1 MRTGRLKIAILAA
14 AVLAIALGFVFI
26 LLKFQSDPTHSEPAL
41 AAGREGLPS
50 SIGDAPNHVSGA
62 SKALPAVQV
71 LKPQRRDI
79 ARTLTLPA
87 NISPWYQATLYAKV
101 PGYLKWMGFDKGDTV
116 KKKQLLAVID
126 APEVEQ
132 QYRQAQADY
141 KIKRITYQ
149 RKYSVWKENPDV
161 IAKQDVDVAE
171 AEAEAAQHIMEH
183 RRTLL
188 EYTSVE
194 APFAGMI
201 TARFADPGTLIQ
213 SAAGSATQAAP
224 LYTIM
229 DLDTVRVYVSVPQEA
244 ALLAEPGIPATL
256 SVKEA
261 PEQVFRGTVTRT
273 AGALDPATRT
283 LLVEIDLPN
292 PDHVLKP
299 GMYVSAT
306 LDLAR
311 HLSALALPPTAVVTS
326 DRGKSVFVVSGDTA
340 RRVPIKTGLDDGV
353 WLEVTEGLSGDEDVV
368 VVGKSSLTDGQAVL
382 ASAYAL
388 PAGKP
393 SSQKF

>member
-1 MRTGRLKIAILAA
+1 MLTMEYNSARLANMRTGRLRVVIFTAA
-14 AVLAIALGFVFI
+14 GLAIALVLAFI
-26 LLKFQSDPTHSEPAL
+26 TIKSQSSSSPQSEPAL
-41 AAGREGLPS
+41 T
-50 SIGDAPNHVSGA
+50 AP
-62 SKALPAVQV
+62 VQV
-71 LKPQRRDI
+71 LKLQRRDI

-116 KKKQLLAVID
+116 KKGQLLAVID

-149 RKYSVWKENPDV
+149 RKHSVWKENPDV

-171 AEAEAAQHIMEH
+171 AEAEAARHIMDH

-188 EYTSVE
+188 EYTSVA
-194 APFAGMI
+194 APFVGLI
-201 TARFADPGTLIQ
+201 TARFADPGALIQ
-213 SAAGSATQAAP
+213 SASGSATQAAP

-244 ALLAEPGIPATL
+244 AMLAEPGIPATL
-256 SVKEA
+256 SLKES
-261 PEQVFRGTVTRT
+261 PDQVFRGTITRT

-292 PDHVLKP
+292 PQHVLKP
-299 GMYVSAT
+299 GMYVTAT
-306 LDLAR
+306 LYLER
-311 HLSALALPPTAVVTS
+311 HLNALALPPTAVVRS
-326 DRGKSVFVVSGDTA
+326 DKGKFVFVVRDGTA
-340 RRVPIKTGLDDGV
+340 RRMPIKTGLDDGV
-353 WLEVTEGLSGDEDVV
+353 WLEVTEGLSGDEHVV
-368 VVGKSSLTDGQAVL
+368 VVGQSGLTDGQAVRV
-382 ASAYAL
+382 SAYAL
-388 PAGKP
+388 PAGKS
-393 SSQKF
+393 SSQKY